1 MVGSEHYFHSI
12 GCGVIDSVVDQTETS
27 VFEAT
32 LSQLHQVEDSSV
44 DVAFDV
50 EQASVEIAFV
60 FIMFECAYIIVH
72 IEVVGHAAAEYCRI
86 AGLFFQCCF
95 VGSSGN
101 VDGEHKCF
109 VDFEI
114 VAFGE
119 FVILHVVFH
128 YERIILK
135 YGIGKHDVLC
145 IDAYCTEKDGS
156 C

>member
-1 MVGSEHYFHSI
+1 
-12 GCGVIDSVVDQTETS
+12 
-27 VFEAT
+27 
-32 LSQLHQVEDSSV
+32 
-44 DVAFDV
+44 
-50 EQASVEIAFV
+50 
-60 FIMFECAYIIVH
+60 MFECAYIIVH

-119 FVILHVVFH
+119 FVILHVVTTKELSSSTGLANTMSCALMLIAPKKTEAAKSVDFFM
-128 YERIILK
+128 IVKLK
-135 YGIGKHDVLC
+135 IKG
-145 IDAYCTEKDGS
+145 
-156 C
+156 